1 MLDDPKYIQQ
11 FDSDDALGVLAR
23 QHEQLLHS
31 FDVKLDIDKSKINT
45 IVVVGMGGSA
55 LAGQLVRTWWLDRLS
70 LPLIVVRDYDL
81 PAFVG
86 ESTLVI
92 CSSYSG
98 NTEETLN
105 AYAQAGDRGAP
116 RVAMASG
123 GKLADLAAED
133 GVPLYELPSGYQPRM
148 AMWYG
153 TRALTELMESLGFVD
168 DCVSSLEAASELLK
182 EAVQEWREDVPTS
195 ENRAKRIAESCLGK
209 AVWIYSGPKL
219 ASAAYKWKISI
230 NESSK
235 HVASWNELPEFNHN
249 EYLGWTE
256 QPAVK
261 PFTVI
266 QLWSAAENERVQKR
280 FEVTNR
286 LLSGRMPAPVVVE
299 TRGENHIQ
307 HLLWACLLGDY
318 VSVYLGV
325 LNNVNPTK
333 VDDIEKFKRE
343 LGQDT

>member
-11 FDSDDALGVLAR
+11 FDSDDALGVLAG

-31 FDVKLDIDKSKINT
+31 FDVGIEIDKSKINT

-55 LAGQLVRTWWLDRLS
+55 LAGQLVRTWWLDSLS

-81 PAFVG
+81 PAFVD
-86 ESTLVI
+86 ENTLVI

-98 NTEETLN
+98 NTVETLT
-105 AYAQAGDRGAP
+105 AYGQAKDIGAHL
-116 RVAMASG
+116 VLLASG

-133 GVPLYELPSGYQPRM
+133 GTPLYKLPSGYQPRM

-153 TRALTELMESLGFVD
+153 VRALTELMEGLGFVEEG
-168 DCVSSLEAASELLK
+168 VTRLEAASEFLK
-182 EAVQEWREDVPTS
+182 EAVREWHESVPTN

-219 ASAAYKWKISI
+219 NSASYKWKISI

-235 HVASWNELPEFNHN
+235 HVATCNELPEFNHN
-249 EYLGWTE
+249 EFLGWTE
-256 QPAVK
+256 QPVLK
-261 PFTVI
+261 PFTII
-266 QLWSAAENERVQKR
+266 QLWSTMERERVQKR

-299 TRGENHIQ
+299 TRGEDHIQ
-307 HLLWACLLGDY
+307 HLLWACLLGDF
-318 VSVYLGV
+318 VSVYLGI
-325 LNNVNPTK
+325 LNNVNPIK
-333 VDDIEKFKRE
+333 VDAIEKFKRE
-343 LGQDT
+343 LG